1 MKKILVIA
9 LTIVLCFGFAA
20 CGGSD
25 DSSSSSQSQAETTTE
40 ATTEAN
46 VPSEYK
52 VALESA
58 KTYSDMMHMS
68 KAAIYDQLTSEYGNK
83 FPEDAAQYAVD
94 NLKANYKQNALEAAK
109 EYRETMNMSNE
120 AIRDQLVSEY
130 GNKFTQKQADWA
142 IEHLDD

>member
-1 MKKILVIA
+1 
-9 LTIVLCFGFAA
+9 
-20 CGGSD
+20 
-25 DSSSSSQSQAETTTE
+25 
-40 ATTEAN
+40 
-46 VPSEYK
+46 
-52 VALESA
+52 
-58 KTYSDMMHMS
+58 MS